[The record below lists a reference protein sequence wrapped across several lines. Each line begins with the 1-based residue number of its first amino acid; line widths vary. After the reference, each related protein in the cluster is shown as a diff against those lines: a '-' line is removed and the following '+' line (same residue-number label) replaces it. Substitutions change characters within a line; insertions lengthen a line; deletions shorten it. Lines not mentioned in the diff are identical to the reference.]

1 MAVKKATIKKEKPV
15 KKAAKIAKTAKPKAE
30 KVVKVAK
37 ELKKPTHNAS
47 HSDAGGEKIVEA
59 PAKEVKKETVEKIAK
74 KTNEKYFY
82 AVGRRKAAVAQVRL
96 FEDSKATD
104 NDLIINGK
112 KFKDYF
118 PTISLQNNFLTP
130 LKAVGMQ
137 GNFSMTVIVR
147 GGGTTGQVE
156 AVRLGIARALV
167 VYDDKLKKTLKDLGL
182 LTRDSRKVER
192 KKAGLKKARKSPQW
206 AKR

>member
-1 MAVKKATIKKEKPV
+1 MAVKKAEKV
-15 KKAAKIAKTAKPKAE
+15 KKATKVVKITKPKAE
-30 KVVKVAK
+30 KVVKIVK
-37 ELKKPTHNAS
+37 EVKKPARNVS
-47 HSDAGGEKIVEA
+47 HSDAGGEKIDKVIA
-59 PAKEVKKETVEKIAK
+59 VKEEKNENIEKIAK

-96 FEDSKATD
+96 FEDNKASDD
-104 NDLIINGK
+104 NLIVNGK

-118 PTISLQNNFLTP
+118 PTISLQNNFLAP

-137 GNFSMTVIVR
+137 GSVRMTVIVR

-167 VYDDKLKKTLKDLGL
+167 EYDEKLKKTLKDLKL
-182 LTRDSRKVER
+182 MTRDSRKVER